1 MTIRMIRVVCWLAV
15 SAVLT
20 GGFGT
25 EARCLAAE
33 QPRCAVLEVFTRGDS
48 EKSKAAQ
55 EFVVKTY
62 GQRRGIKLVVRD
74 VVADAKALDR
84 FYKLADHFKL
94 AKPGLPAFYGS
105 GLFEVGWDAVTT
117 PKRLDEMFTVEVFV
131 RSGCPRCAAAK
142 PVIFDQIAPRYPGY
156 RFVPL
161 DIASATDAGNRLNEL
176 SQRYGVQATSVP
188 ALHFCGQLKV
198 GFFDAA
204 TSYRQWDDV
213 LKAVTIVR
221 PPETQQPDK
230 NPPDKTLPDKK
241 VSNQRHP
248 QRGDRSDASGVPLW
262 MVAVLLAQPAPAT
275 DTEEP
280 PPRAPPQGAVPED
293 RRDGNETPPPRRVP
307 AVDEG
312 DSDAPPLRRA
322 VPDEIPAETDPL
334 ALPPPPPSQGVETIT
349 LPVLGEIRWR
359 DWGMPAFTIAVGLID
374 GFNPCAMWVLM
385 FLLSLLVNLRERM
398 KILAVAG
405 TFVFISGLA
414 YFAFMTAWLSVAKL
428 VIFLR
433 PAQLT
438 LGVLGL
444 TVGLIHIK
452 DFFIFKKGV
461 SLSIPES
468 TKPGL
473 YNRIRR
479 IVMAESLWA
488 AIIGATVLA
497 VLVNIIELL
506 CTAGLPAMYT
516 GILTMQKY
524 PAWENFLYLLLYIV
538 AYMFDDSIMV
548 AIAVVTLGKHKLQER
563 GGRIL
568 KLLSGAVIAGLG
580 LVMIFKPNWLGAVE

>member
-1 MTIRMIRVVCWLAV
+1 MTIRMFRLACWFGVTAL
-15 SAVLT
+15 LT
-20 GGFGT
+20 GGLGT
-25 EARCLAAE
+25 GVRCLAAE

-48 EKSKAAQ
+48 DKSKEAHEFIVNTYAQ
-55 EFVVKTY
+55 RP
-62 GQRRGIKLVVRD
+62 GLKLVIRD

-84 FYKLADHFKL
+84 FYLLADHFKL

-105 GLFEVGWDAVTT
+105 GQFEVGWDAVTT
-117 PKRLDEMFTVEVFV
+117 PKRLNEMFTVEVFV
-131 RSGCPRCAAAK
+131 RAGCPRCAAAK

-156 RFVPL
+156 KFVAL
-161 DIASATDAGNRLNEL
+161 DIASSTVAGNRLQEL

-188 ALHFCGQLKV
+188 ALHYCGQLKV

-213 LKAVTIVR
+213 LKAVTVVI
-221 PPETQQPDK
+221 PPDK
-230 NPPDKTLPDKK
+230 NPPDKTPPDKK
-241 VSNQRHP
+241 MSDQRQP
-248 QRGDRSDASGVPLW
+248 QRGDISHATGVPLW
-262 MVAVLLAQPAPAT
+262 LVGVLLAQPAPEIAVGT

-280 PPRAPPQGAVPED
+280 PPRASIPVAES
-293 RRDGNETPPPRRVP
+293 
-307 AVDEG
+307 
-312 DSDAPPLRRA
+312 DSDAPPVRRA
-322 VPDEIPAETDPL
+322 IPDEVPPETDPL
-334 ALPPPPPSQGVETIT
+334 ALPPPTSTQGVETVT

-385 FLLSLLVNLRERM
+385 FLLSLLVNLRDRW

-405 TFVFISGLA
+405 TFVLISGLA
-414 YFAFMTAWLSVAKL
+414 YFAFMTAWLSVARL
-428 VIFLR
+428 VMFLR
-433 PAQLT
+433 PAQLI
-438 LGVLGL
+438 LGGLGL
-444 TVGLIHIK
+444 IIGLIHIK
-452 DFFIFKKGV
+452 DFFAFKKGV

-479 IVMAESLWA
+479 IVMAESMWA
-488 AIIGATVLA
+488 AIAGATVLA
-497 VLVNIIELL
+497 VLVNVIELL

-524 PAWENFLYLLLYIV
+524 PVWENYLYLLLYIA

-548 AIAVVTLGKHKLQER
+548 AVAVVTLGKNKLQER

-568 KLLSGAVIAGLG
+568 KLIGGAVIASLG
-580 LVMIFKPNWLGAVE
+580 AVMIFKPNWLGVVE

>member
-1 MTIRMIRVVCWLAV
+1 MTIRMIRIVCWLGL

-20 GGFGT
+20 GGVGT
-25 EARCLAAE
+25 GSRCLAAE
-33 QPRCAVLEVFTRGDS
+33 PPRCAVLEVFTRGDS
-48 EKSKAAQ
+48 DKSKAAH

-62 GQRRGIKLVVRD
+62 GQRPGLQLVVRD
-74 VVADAKALDR
+74 VVADPKALDR

-105 GLFEVGWDAVTT
+105 GQFEIGWDAVTS
-117 PKRLDEMFTVEVFV
+117 PQRLNEMFTVEVFV

-156 RFVPL
+156 KFVPL
-161 DIASATDAGNRLNEL
+161 DIAAATDAGNRLNEL
-176 SQRYGVQATSVP
+176 SQRYGVQAASVP
-188 ALHFCGQLKV
+188 ALHYCGQLKV

-213 LKAVTIVR
+213 LKAVTIVC
-221 PPETQQPDK
+221 PTK
-230 NPPDKTLPDKK
+230 NPPDKNSPDNKNSPDKSPADK
-241 VSNQRHP
+241 NSPAKKMSGQRQP
-248 QRGDRSDASGVPLW
+248 VRGDISSASGIPLW
-262 MVAVLLAQPAPAT
+262 LVAVLLTQPAPEIAT
-275 DTEEP
+275 TETAAEEP
-280 PPRAPPQGAVPED
+280 PPRTLPPVAD
-293 RRDGNETPPPRRVP
+293 S
-307 AVDEG
+307 
-312 DSDAPPLRRA
+312 DSDAPPVRRA
-322 VPDEIPAETDPL
+322 VPDDVAPETDPL
-334 ALPPPPPSQGVETIT
+334 ALPPLPPSQAVETIT

-385 FLLSLLVNLRERM
+385 FLLSLLVNLRDRW

-405 TFVFISGLA
+405 TFVLISGLA
-414 YFAFMTAWLSVAKL
+414 YLAFMTAWLSVARL

-433 PAQLT
+433 PAQLI

-444 TVGLIHIK
+444 IVGLIHIK
-452 DFFIFKKGV
+452 DFFVFKKGV

-468 TKPGL
+468 TKPRL
-473 YNRIRR
+473 YDRMRR
-479 IVMAESLWA
+479 VVMAENLWA
-488 AIIGATVLA
+488 AIVGATVLA

-524 PAWENFLYLLLYIV
+524 PAWENYLYLLLYIA

-548 AIAVVTLGKHKLQER
+548 AVAVVTLGKNKLQER

-568 KLLSGAVIAGLG
+568 KLLSGAVIAALG
-580 LVMIFKPNWLGAVE
+580 AVMIFKPNWLGVVE

>member
-1 MTIRMIRVVCWLAV
+1 MTIRMIRLACWLLV
-15 SAVLT
+15 SAVVT
-20 GGFGT
+20 GGVGT
-25 EARCLAAE
+25 EVRCLAAE
-33 QPRCAVLEVFTRGDS
+33 PPRCAVLEVFTRGDS

-55 EFVVKTY
+55 EFVVKTF
-62 GQRRGIKLVVRD
+62 GQRPGVHLVVRD

-94 AKPGLPAFYGS
+94 TKPGLPAFYGS
-105 GLFEVGWDAVTT
+105 GQFEVGWDAVTT
-117 PKRLDEMFTVEVFV
+117 PKRLEELFTVEVFV

-156 RFVPL
+156 KFVPL
-161 DIASATDAGNRLNEL
+161 DIASSTDAGTRLNEL

-188 ALHFCGQLKV
+188 ALHYCGQLRV

-213 LKAVTIVR
+213 LKAVTIVC
-221 PPETQQPDK
+221 PPAKSPQEKSQPDK
-230 NPPDKTLPDKK
+230 TPQDKK
-241 VSNQRHP
+241 VTEQRQPQHTDINQ
-248 QRGDRSDASGVPLW
+248 ASAVPLW
-262 MVAVLLAQPAPAT
+262 LVAVLFAQPAPETAA
-275 DTEEP
+275 EEP
-280 PPRAPPQGAVPED
+280 PPRAPPPITA
-293 RRDGNETPPPRRVP
+293 T
-307 AVDEG
+307 
-312 DSDAPPLRRA
+312 DSVATDCDAPPLRRA

-334 ALPPPPPSQGVETIT
+334 ALPPPPPTQSLETIT
-349 LPVLGEIRWR
+349 LPVLGEVRWR

-385 FLLSLLVNLRERM
+385 FLLSLLVNLRDRL

-428 VIFLR
+428 VIYLR

-438 LGVLGL
+438 LGTIGL
-444 TVGLIHIK
+444 IVGLIHIK
-452 DFFIFKKGV
+452 DFFAFKKGV

-468 TKPGL
+468 SKPGL

-479 IVMAESLWA
+479 IVMAENLLA
-488 AIIGATVLA
+488 AIVGATVLA

-524 PAWENFLYLLLYIV
+524 PPWENYLYLLLYIA
-538 AYMFDDSIMV
+538 AYMFDDSVMV
-548 AIAVVTLGKHKLQER
+548 AIAVVTLGKNKLQER
-563 GGRIL
+563 GGRML
-568 KLLSGAVIAGLG
+568 KLLSGVVIAGLG
-580 LVMIFKPNWLGAVE
+580 AVMIFKPNWLGVVE

>member
-1 MTIRMIRVVCWLAV
+1 MTIRMIRLACWLLV
-15 SAVLT
+15 SAVVT
-20 GGFGT
+20 GGVGT
-25 EARCLAAE
+25 EVRCLAAE
-33 QPRCAVLEVFTRGDS
+33 PPRCAVLEVFTRGDS

-55 EFVVKTY
+55 EFVVKTF
-62 GQRRGIKLVVRD
+62 GQRPGVHLVVRD

-94 AKPGLPAFYGS
+94 TKPGLPAFYGS
-105 GLFEVGWDAVTT
+105 GQFEVGWDAVTT
-117 PKRLDEMFTVEVFV
+117 PKRLEELFTVEVFV

-156 RFVPL
+156 KFVPL
-161 DIASATDAGNRLNEL
+161 DIASSTDAGTRLNEL

-188 ALHFCGQLKV
+188 ALHYCGQLRV

-213 LKAVTIVR
+213 LKAVTIVC
-221 PPETQQPDK
+221 PPAKSPQEKSQPDK
-230 NPPDKTLPDKK
+230 TPQDKK
-241 VSNQRHP
+241 VTEQRQPQHTDINQ
-248 QRGDRSDASGVPLW
+248 ASAVPLW
-262 MVAVLLAQPAPAT
+262 LVAVLFAQPAPETAA
-275 DTEEP
+275 EEP
-280 PPRAPPQGAVPED
+280 PPRAPPPITA
-293 RRDGNETPPPRRVP
+293 T
-307 AVDEG
+307 
-312 DSDAPPLRRA
+312 DSVATDCDAPPLRRA

-334 ALPPPPPSQGVETIT
+334 ALPPPPPTQSLETIT
-349 LPVLGEIRWR
+349 LPVLGEVRWR
-359 DWGMPAFTIAVGLID
+359 DWGMPAFTIAVGPID

-385 FLLSLLVNLRERM
+385 FLLSLLVNLRDRL

-428 VIFLR
+428 VIYLR

-438 LGVLGL
+438 LGTIGL
-444 TVGLIHIK
+444 IVGLIHIK
-452 DFFIFKKGV
+452 DFFAFKKGV

-468 TKPGL
+468 SKPGL

-479 IVMAESLWA
+479 IVMAENLLA
-488 AIIGATVLA
+488 AIVGATVLA

-524 PAWENFLYLLLYIV
+524 PPWENYLYLLLYIA
-538 AYMFDDSIMV
+538 AYMFDDSVMV
-548 AIAVVTLGKHKLQER
+548 AIAVVTLGKNKLQER
-563 GGRIL
+563 GGRML
-568 KLLSGAVIAGLG
+568 KLLSGVVIAGLG
-580 LVMIFKPNWLGAVE
+580 AVMIFKPNWLGVVE

>member
-1 MTIRMIRVVCWLAV
+1 MTIRMVRIVCCLGT
-15 SAVLT
+15 AVLIT
-20 GGFGT
+20 GGVGT
-25 EARCLAAE
+25 KASSLAAE

-48 EKSKAAQ
+48 DKSKAAHDY
-55 EFVVKTY
+55 VIKTY
-62 GQRRGIKLVVRD
+62 GQRPGLKVVIKD
-74 VVADAKALDR
+74 VVADDKALDR

-94 AKPGLPAFYGS
+94 TKPGLPAFYGS
-105 GLFEVGWDAVTT
+105 ARFEVGWDAVTT
-117 PKRLDEMFTVEVFV
+117 PKRLEEMFTVEVFV

-156 RFVPL
+156 KFVSQ
-161 DIASATDAGNRLNEL
+161 DIAASTEAANRLQEL
-176 SQRYGVQATSVP
+176 SQRYGVAATSVP
-188 ALHFCGQLKV
+188 ALHFCGQFKV

-204 TSYRQWDDV
+204 TSYRQWDDI
-213 LKAVTIVR
+213 LKAATIVCPANQD
-221 PPETQQPDK
+221 PPGKSE
-230 NPPDKTLPDKK
+230 KK
-241 VSNQRHP
+241 VSEHRNP
-248 QRGDRSDASGVPLW
+248 QRDEIRSASAVPLW
-262 MVAVLLAQPAPAT
+262 LVGVLLAQPPPEPAAGT

-280 PPRAPPQGAVPED
+280 PPRAPP
-293 RRDGNETPPPRRVP
+293 P
-307 AVDEG
+307 AADG
-312 DSDAPPLRRA
+312 DSDAPPTRRA
-322 VPDEIPAETDPL
+322 GPKDLPPETDPL
-334 ALPPPPPSQGVETIT
+334 ELPLPPTSSQASETIT

-385 FLLSLLVNLRERM
+385 FLLSLLVNLRDRW

-405 TFVFISGLA
+405 TFVVISGVA

-433 PAQLT
+433 PAQLV

-444 TVGLIHIK
+444 IIGLIHIK
-452 DFFIFKKGV
+452 DFFAFKKGV
-461 SLSIPES
+461 SLSIPDS
-468 TKPGL
+468 TKPRL
-473 YNRIRR
+473 YDRMRR
-479 IVMAESLWA
+479 VVMAETVWA

-524 PAWENFLYLLLYIV
+524 PPWENYLYLLLYIA
-538 AYMFDDSIMV
+538 AYMFDDSVMV
-548 AIAVVTLGKHKLQER
+548 AIAVVTLGKNKLQER

-568 KLLSGAVIAGLG
+568 KLLSGIVIAGLG
-580 LVMIFKPNWLGAVE
+580 AVMIFKPNWLGAVE

>member
-1 MTIRMIRVVCWLAV
+1 MTIRMVRLVCWLGT
-15 SAVLT
+15 AVLIT
-20 GGFGT
+20 GGVGT
-25 EARCLAAE
+25 KASSLAAE

-48 EKSKAAQ
+48 DKSKAAHDY
-55 EFVVKTY
+55 VIKTY
-62 GQRRGIKLVVRD
+62 GQRPGLKVVIKD
-74 VVADAKALDR
+74 VVADDKALDR

-94 AKPGLPAFYGS
+94 TKPGLPAFYGS
-105 GLFEVGWDAVTT
+105 ARFEVGWDAVTT
-117 PKRLDEMFTVEVFV
+117 PKRLEEMFTVEVFV

-156 RFVPL
+156 KFVSQ
-161 DIASATDAGNRLNEL
+161 DIAASTEAANRLQEL
-176 SQRYGVQATSVP
+176 SQRYGVAATSVP
-188 ALHFCGQLKV
+188 ALHFCGQFKV

-204 TSYRQWDDV
+204 TSYRQWDDI
-213 LKAVTIVR
+213 LKAATIVCPANQD
-221 PPETQQPDK
+221 PPGKSE
-230 NPPDKTLPDKK
+230 KK
-241 VSNQRHP
+241 VSEHRNP
-248 QRGDRSDASGVPLW
+248 QRDEIRSASAVPLW
-262 MVAVLLAQPAPAT
+262 LVGVLLAQPPPEPAAGT

-280 PPRAPPQGAVPED
+280 PPRAPP
-293 RRDGNETPPPRRVP
+293 P
-307 AVDEG
+307 AADG
-312 DSDAPPLRRA
+312 DSDAPPTRRA
-322 VPDEIPAETDPL
+322 GPKDLPPETDPL
-334 ALPPPPPSQGVETIT
+334 ELPLPPTSSQASETIT

-385 FLLSLLVNLRERM
+385 FLLSLLVNLRDRW

-405 TFVFISGLA
+405 TFVVISGVA

-433 PAQLT
+433 PAQLV

-444 TVGLIHIK
+444 IIGLIHIK
-452 DFFIFKKGV
+452 DFFAFKKGV
-461 SLSIPES
+461 SLSIPDS
-468 TKPGL
+468 TKPRL
-473 YNRIRR
+473 YDRMRR
-479 IVMAESLWA
+479 VVMAETVWA

-524 PAWENFLYLLLYIV
+524 PPWENYLYLLLYIA
-538 AYMFDDSIMV
+538 AYMFDDSVMV
-548 AIAVVTLGKHKLQER
+548 AIAVVTLGKNKLQER

-568 KLLSGAVIAGLG
+568 KLLSGIVIAGLG
-580 LVMIFKPNWLGAVE
+580 AVMIFKPNWLGAVE